1 MYCGGNGKCLLIC
14 VVPLSNK
21 FKSHAKRYSVH
32 TRDAIPFHWAL
43 HIKPRFT
50 ATRRKICLHN
60 SKIKG
65 NGEPSS
71 LNDFQKCQPK
81 MSKQIHL
88 FDLFRMSQQFDLLCI
103 PTVFRIP
110 ALFAAICNSPLSPT
124 QKVKKTD
131 RVATPRACQFN
142 KCKPHRYP
150 FLSAQEDVMFIQLCC
165 FTTLSAVNFVH
176 AKRER
181 NSRLSMSWSKHI
193 LTSSKAPLSYP
204 NVVVSNWSNK
214 TVSPD
219 VSDLLLQ
226 LVDFNPWLHG
236 CVRSMEDPRAQP
248 SPKSTALEEHEGF
261 SQYGPPERHGAPC
274 TRWNMK

>member
-50 ATRRKICLHN
+50 ATRRKICLHEM
-60 SKIKG
+60 KFKG

-88 FDLFRMSQQFDLLCI
+88 FDLLRMSQQFDLLCI

-204 NVVVSNWSNK
+204 NVVVSNCQIK
-214 TVSPD
+214 RSP
-219 VSDLLLQ
+219 Q
-226 LVDFNPWLHG
+226 TYQTCCYN
-236 CVRSMEDPRAQP
+236 
-248 SPKSTALEEHEGF
+248 
-261 SQYGPPERHGAPC
+261 
-274 TRWNMK
+274 

>member
-1 MYCGGNGKCLLIC
+1 MENAFWSVWFHCPTNLRAMPSDILFTPGMQFPSTEPCTSNLGSQQQGG
-14 VVPLSNK
+14 K
-21 FKSHAKRYSVH
+21 FACMKWNLKVMVNPQASM
-32 TRDAIPFHWAL
+32 I
-43 HIKPRFT
+43 
-50 ATRRKICLHN
+50 
-60 SKIKG
+60 
-65 NGEPSS
+65 
-71 LNDFQKCQPK
+71 FQKCQPK

-110 ALFAAICNSPLSPT
+110 ALFTAICNSPLSPT

-150 FLSAQEDVMFIQLCC
+150 FLSAQEDVMFIQFCC

-193 LTSSKAPLSYP
+193 LTFSKAPLSY
-204 NVVVSNWSNK
+204 
-214 TVSPD
+214 
-219 VSDLLLQ
+219 LE
-226 LVDFNPWLHG
+226 HI
-236 CVRSMEDPRAQP
+236 CV
-248 SPKSTALEEHEGF
+248 K
-261 SQYGPPERHGAPC
+261 
-274 TRWNMK
+274 